1 MEKFFTRV
9 CGCVVAAV
17 LMVAMS
23 AQAFATSKTVT
34 VTEAGTLSTL
44 IPASEK
50 NAITSLTVSGTLNG
64 TDIRFIREMA
74 GLDIEGETTDG
85 KLTELNIAGIELT
98 DGGDAYYEDA
108 WSKYYTATSY
118 DVSEDNDLYYCTDL
132 SYAFTGTNLTKVV
145 WPATMWEVGEN
156 ALAYCSDL
164 KEFVLGSE
172 TNEIKPHAFS
182 RCSALETITLTPKII
197 YIDEFA
203 FSDCSSL
210 KSIALPAGLE
220 MLDKS
225 CFLGC
230 SSLASVTFGD
240 VTEIREKVFYG
251 CKALTNVVLPATLTK
266 LDKAAFDGCSS
277 LTEITL
283 PKKLKTLGE
292 AVFEG
297 CTALKAINVA
307 EGNASFASADG
318 VLFNKAKTNL
328 LAFPAGKTGAYAVP
342 SGTEEI
348 AASAFSRCVGLSAIT
363 LPETLTTIGDE
374 VFYRC
379 TGLTELTLP
388 NSVTSIG
395 ESFVYRCSALKS
407 VTLGSGISTVGE
419 SMFYYANGLESIDVP
434 EGYTSIGYEA
444 FASCSA
450 LKSVTLP
457 STIGTIAAEAF
468 YGCSALESFTIKV
481 AAPIAITAD
490 VFEDVDLNTCALNVP
505 EEGVEAYKADAQWGK
520 FKNINGIMP
529 SGVNDVVSSIDASV
543 SVANGVL
550 TIDGAQGDISVY
562 NIGGVRLANGSERLS
577 VTLSKGAYIVTL
589 NGKATKV
596 IVK

>member
-230 SSLASVTFGD
+230 SSLASVTFGN

-266 LDKAAFDGCSS
+266 LDKAVFDGCSS

-348 AASAFSRCVGLSAIT
+348 AAPIT
-363 LPETLTTIGDE
+363 
-374 VFYRC
+374 
-379 TGLTELTLP
+379 
-388 NSVTSIG
+388 
-395 ESFVYRCSALKS
+395 
-407 VTLGSGISTVGE
+407 
-419 SMFYYANGLESIDVP
+419 
-434 EGYTSIGYEA
+434 
-444 FASCSA
+444 
-450 LKSVTLP
+450 
-457 STIGTIAAEAF
+457 
-468 YGCSALESFTIKV
+468 
-481 AAPIAITAD
+481 ITAD
-490 VFEDVDLNTCALNVP
+490 VFEDVDLNTCVLNVP

-577 VTLSKGAYIVTL
+577 VTLSKGVYIVTL

>member
-1 MEKFFTRV
+1 M
-9 CGCVVAAV
+9 VAAV

-156 ALAYCSDL
+156 ALAYCSEL

-230 SSLASVTFGD
+230 SSLASVTFGN

-297 CTALKAINVA
+297 CTALEAINVA

-395 ESFVYRCSALKS
+395 ESFVYRCSALK
-407 VTLGSGISTVGE
+407 I
-419 SMFYYANGLESIDVP
+419 
-434 EGYTSIGYEA
+434 
-444 FASCSA
+444 
-450 LKSVTLP
+450 VTLP
-457 STIGTIAAEAF
+457 STIGAIAAEAF

-490 VFEDVDLNTCALNVP
+490 VFEDVDLNTCVLNVP

-529 SGVNDVVSSIDASV
+529 SGVNDVVSSIDANV
-543 SVANGVL
+543 SVADGVL

-577 VTLSKGAYIVTL
+577 VTLSKGVYIVTL